1 MINIVMY
8 CNNDP
13 HSLLTGFYTAMLLPA
28 AIMCLVCVIYG
39 AAKLSSCIPVLV
51 LHVDISGL
59 FLYVVRKVVI
69 VKKFLLLQISMDCK
83 RKEPNES

>member
-8 CNNDP
+8 CNNDS
-13 HSLLTGFYTAMLLPA
+13 HSLLEGFYTAMLLPA

-59 FLYVVRKVVI
+59 FYVVRKVVI
-69 VKKFLLLQISMDCK
+69 VKKFLLLQISMDFK